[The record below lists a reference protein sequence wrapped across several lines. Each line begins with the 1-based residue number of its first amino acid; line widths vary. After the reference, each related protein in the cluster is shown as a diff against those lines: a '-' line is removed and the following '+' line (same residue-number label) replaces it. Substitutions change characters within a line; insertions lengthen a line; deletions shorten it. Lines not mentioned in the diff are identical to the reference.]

1 MKSVVFLRWPEHLA
15 IEATDPHLRAMK
27 TLQSPSRTAAVLA
40 QLLER
45 LDASRTSVD
54 AHQYRTVVARLSDM
68 LADPDIDWQPLLDE
82 SPVAAAIYENLH
94 YAEAGLC
101 RSPLEAAT
109 RAEVA
114 ARALID
120 TVRSK
125 PAPDAAPAA

>member
-54 AHQYRTVVARLSDM
+54 AHQYRTVVARL
-68 LADPDIDWQPLLDE
+68 ADPDVDWQPLLDE
-82 SPVAAAIYENLH
+82 SAGAAAIYENLH

-120 TVRSK
+120 AVRSK

>member
-1 MKSVVFLRWPEHLA
+1 MQAP
-15 IEATDPHLRAMK
+15 T
-27 TLQSPSRTAAVLA
+27 QSAALLA

-45 LDASRTSVD
+45 LEASRQPFD
-54 AHQYRTVVARLSDM
+54 PAQYRLVASRLGEL
-68 LADPDIDWQPLLDE
+68 LADTSIEWSPLLAQ
-82 SPVAAAIYENLH
+82 SRAASALYENLH

>member
-15 IEATDPHLRAMK
+15 IEATDPHLRAMN

-68 LADPDIDWQPLLDE
+68 LADPDVDWQPLLDE
-82 SPVAAAIYENLH
+82 SPVAAALYENLH
-94 YAEAGLC
+94 YADAGLC

-120 TVRSK
+120 AVRSK

>member
-15 IEATDPHLRAMK
+15 IEAAGPHLRAMK

-68 LADPDIDWQPLLDE
+68 LADPDVDWQPLLDE
-82 SPVAAAIYENLH
+82 SAVAAAIYENLH

-101 RSPLEAAT
+101 RSPLEAP
-109 RAEVA
+109 RAPSSRR
-114 ARALID
+114 AR
-120 TVRSK
+120 
-125 PAPDAAPAA
+125 

>member
-1 MKSVVFLRWPEHLA
+1 MKSIVFLRWPEHLA
-15 IEATDPHLRAMK
+15 IEANDPHLRVMK

-68 LADPDIDWQPLLDE
+68 LADPNVDWQPLLDE

-109 RAEVA
+109 RAEFA

-120 TVRSK
+120 AMRSK

>member
-15 IEATDPHLRAMK
+15 IEAAGPHLRAMK

-68 LADPDIDWQPLLDE
+68 LADPDVDWQPLLE
-82 SPVAAAIYENLH
+82 QSPAAARLYENLH

>member
-1 MKSVVFLRWPEHLA
+1 
-15 IEATDPHLRAMK
+15 MK
-27 TLQSPSRTAAVLA
+27 TLQAPSRTAAVLA

-68 LADPDIDWQPLLDE
+68 LADPNVDWQPLLDE
-82 SPVAAAIYENLH
+82 SPVAAALYENLH
-94 YAEAGLC
+94 YADAGLC

-120 TVRSK
+120 AVRSK

>member
-1 MKSVVFLRWPEHLA
+1 MKSVVFLRWPERLA

-68 LADPDIDWQPLLDE
+68 LADPDVDWQPLLDE

-120 TVRSK
+120 AVRSK

>member
-1 MKSVVFLRWPEHLA
+1 MNSVVVLRWPEHLA
-15 IEATDPHLRAMK
+15 IEAAGPHLRAMK

-45 LDASRTSVD
+45 LDASRTPVD

-68 LADPDIDWQPLLDE
+68 LADPDVDWQPLLDE
-82 SPVAAAIYENLH
+82 SPVAAALYENLH
-94 YAEAGLC
+94 YADAGLC

-120 TVRSK
+120 AVRSK

>member
-1 MKSVVFLRWPEHLA
+1 
-15 IEATDPHLRAMK
+15 MK
-27 TLQSPSRTAAVLA
+27 TLQAPSRTAAVLA

-68 LADPDIDWQPLLDE
+68 LADPNVDWQPLLDE

-109 RAEVA
+109 RAEFA

>member
-15 IEATDPHLRAMK
+15 IEAADPHLRAMK

-68 LADPDIDWQPLLDE
+68 LADSDVDWQPLLDE
-82 SPVAAAIYENLH
+82 SPVA
-94 YAEAGLC
+94 
-101 RSPLEAAT
+101 
-109 RAEVA
+109 
-114 ARALID
+114 
-120 TVRSK
+120 
-125 PAPDAAPAA
+125 PAS

>member
-1 MKSVVFLRWPEHLA
+1 MN
-15 IEATDPHLRAMK
+15 
-27 TLQSPSRTAAVLA
+27 TLQAPSRTAAVLA

-68 LADPDIDWQPLLDE
+68 LADPDVDWQPLLDE
-82 SPVAAAIYENLH
+82 SAVAAAIYENLH

-120 TVRSK
+120 TVRRK